1 MINMFITVPTRTSAA
16 IDSLEVDLLARKA
29 KVTFVNGYEYEYNNV
44 SARSIANVLFNP
56 QVSLGFFVNQSCV
69 NSSRTTWE
77 YAVEQGPQ
85 LPAFV

>member
-1 MINMFITVPTRTSAA
+1 MFITVPTRSSSCVEA
-16 IDSLEVDLLARKA
+16 LKVDLLARKVL
-29 KVTFVNGYEYEYNNV
+29 VTFKATGTYLYKNV

-56 QVSLGFFVNQSCV
+56 QVSLGFFVNQACV